1 MGTYRKRFNE
11 KARTGMLAKNE
22 KLRKIRQKRFLQQP
36 DGTEDQQDQHDL
48 EEENEEDFDPNAE
61 MLLPMTDAEKLER
74 KRKMQEQLM
83 PKQESSMSRK
93 KRKRLEKYIEKQV
106 DKEEK
111 KVLFEKLK
119 ESKINTSVLK
129 SMKTLGVGN
138 ETKKE
143 LITEAL
149 KQERQGIVNDK
160 ITDLLYREREI
171 KDWEDDEEM
180 RKFGTA
186 PTPAFKDR
194 EEEEEG
200 DDNESEASDDDL
212 PKISGIIDQRPRS
225 SEGFGFAGLKK
236 IPKTTKL
243 ETKSYTWRTKLALQ
257 KARKHKVDL
266 AEIDGVSSSEEE
278 EEEEEEDQ
286 DENDSSEEDGSDSN
300 DGESGKDESSDE
312 NEDDGE
318 VWNGFSDDEVKTATT
333 EDTEDAEKKSD
344 DEDENEAENENEE
357 DEKSGSEESEVDS
370 EEEGDSDDEDSD
382 IDIAIEKP
390 SKGKEFLEWAKK
402 QNEPEHER
410 IETPIYKGEYKLVD
424 RPEDKEALP
433 AEMLIKSKDPNRKSY
448 FVEVQR
454 PEEIQ
459 EVRMK
464 LPVVAEEQRIMEA
477 IHNNDAVVICGET
490 GSGKTTQVPQF
501 LFEAGYGSPESNTP
515 GMIGITQ
522 PRRVAA
528 VSMAKRVGQELGNMG
543 HKVAYQIR
551 FDATVKEDTSVKFM
565 TDGVLLRELSN
576 DFTLSKYSALIIDEA
591 HERNVNTDILI
602 GVLTRVMK
610 LRNSNPNQY
619 KPLKLIIMSATLRVS
634 DFAENKTL
642 FETPPPI
649 LKVDA
654 RQFPVSVH
662 FNRRTPY
669 NYLDEIFRKTKKIHQ
684 RLPRGGILIFLTGQN
699 EITTM
704 VKRLRKAFPLKKKD
718 NNQSEENTPKVIISS
733 KETTTEA
740 EDIDFGI
747 DINNAEVDDFDEN
760 LEEEEEEE
768 EGFEETLEEGQDEND
783 PLYVLPLYSLLPT
796 AEQMKVFQPPPSG
809 ARLCV
814 IATNVAETSLTIPG
828 IRYVVDAGRAKER
841 VYDEATNVQKFVVD
855 WISKASAQQR
865 SGRAGRT
872 EAGHCY
878 RIYSSA
884 VYEND
889 FEQFS
894 KPEILR
900 MPIEGL
906 VLQMKSMGIDKIVN
920 FPFPTLPER
929 SALKKGLKLLNYLGA
944 LDEKERLT
952 SLGKSMSL
960 FPLSPRFAKMLIIGN
975 QFECLPYI
983 VAIVAGLSVGDPFLQ
998 QHEVGIAPETKEDG
1012 DEDEEKQEESIEE
1025 KERKRKLRTEY
1036 FKVQGRF
1043 SSLDTN
1049 SDALKLLSAIAA
1061 YGWSKSHQDFSDKHF
1076 LRYKIM
1082 EEIHK
1087 LRKQIAYIVSVNTR
1101 IDSIDATTTI
1111 LTAKLKP
1118 PNATQIKAIKQ
1129 IITAGFIDQIAVRA
1143 DVVATDIPLKS
1154 KTRIISFP
1162 YFTLFPSTLRKSAR
1176 EEVDPYV
1183 YIHPGSVL
1191 NMAGSGEVPPE
1202 YLVYNTLQLSQNS
1215 SSDKVRMKV
1224 LTNVTPKQLANV
1236 GRDTALITYSKP
1248 IGVPKYLD
1256 ANMTKRECILVP
1268 RMGAAIGTG
1277 GVGWDLPP
1285 CKAIQV
1291 KNGLHWVN
1299 ESLRY

>member
-1 MGTYRKRFNE
+1 M
-11 KARTGMLAKNE
+11 
-22 KLRKIRQKRFLQQP
+22 
-36 DGTEDQQDQHDL
+36 
-48 EEENEEDFDPNAE
+48 
-61 MLLPMTDAEKLER
+61 
-74 KRKMQEQLM
+74 
-83 PKQESSMSRK
+83 
-93 KRKRLEKYIEKQV
+93 

-119 ESKINTSVLK
+119 ETAIDTSALK
-129 SMKTLGVGN
+129 SLRTLGVGN

-143 LITEAL
+143 AIAEAL
-149 KQERQGIVNDK
+149 KLEKQGLVDDSVK
-160 ITDLLYREREI
+160 DLLYRDREI
-171 KDWEDDEEM
+171 KNWEEDEEM
-180 RKFGTA
+180 RHFGKSETLSG
-186 PTPAFKDR
+186 AFKDR
-194 EEEEEG
+194 EEG
-200 DDNESEASDDDL
+200 DVDDDDESDDGL
-212 PKISGIIDQRPRS
+212 PQISGIIDQRPRS
-225 SEGFGFAGLKK
+225 NEGFGFAGLTK
-236 IPKTTKL
+236 IRKNPKA
-243 ETKSYTWRTKLALQ
+243 ETKSYTWRTKLAMQ

-266 AEIDGVSSSEEE
+266 AEIDGETSSEDEDEKESEESQSEDSDSEESQNEESGSDEE
-278 EEEEEEDQ
+278 EWTGFSDDVTVDPNVLAVAETATDDVEEKEEEEDEEK
-286 DENDSSEEDGSDSN
+286 DEDESEEEDGEESDS
-300 DGESGKDESSDE
+300 DVEITLHK
-312 NEDDGE
+312 
-318 VWNGFSDDEVKTATT
+318 
-333 EDTEDAEKKSD
+333 
-344 DEDENEAENENEE
+344 
-357 DEKSGSEESEVDS
+357 
-370 EEEGDSDDEDSD
+370 
-382 IDIAIEKP
+382 
-390 SKGKEFLEWAKK
+390 SKGKEFLDWAKK
-402 QNEPEHER
+402 LNEPEQER
-410 IETPIYKGEYKLVD
+410 IETPVFEGEYKLAE
-424 RPEDKEALP
+424 RPEDQEALP
-433 AEMLIKSKDPNRKSY
+433 SHLTMESKDPNRKSF
-448 FVEVQR
+448 FVDVQR
-454 PEEIQ
+454 TEEIQ
-459 EVRMK
+459 EVRLR

-477 IHNNDAVVICGET
+477 IHNNDAIVICGET

-501 LFEAGYGSPESNTP
+501 LFEAGYGCPGSETP
-515 GMIGITQ
+515 GMIGVTQ

-543 HKVAYQIR
+543 DKVGYQIR
-551 FDATVKEDTSVKFM
+551 FDATVKSDTAVKFM

-602 GVLTRVMK
+602 GVLTRVMR
-610 LRNSNPNQY
+610 LRSSNPEKY
-619 KPLKLIIMSATLRVS
+619 KPLKIIIMSATLRVS
-634 DFAENKTL
+634 DFAENKAL

-669 NYLDEIFRKTKKIHQ
+669 NYLDEVFRKTKKIHQ

-699 EITTM
+699 EITAM
-704 VKRLRKAFPLKKKD
+704 CKRLRKAFPVK
-718 NNQSEENTPKVIISS
+718 QATTETPKVIVSS

-747 DINNAEVDDFDEN
+747 DVNNTEVDDFDEEK
-760 LEEEEEEE
+760 EEDEED
-768 EGFEETLEEGQDEND
+768 GFDETLEEGQDAND

-796 AEQMKVFQPPPSG
+796 AEQMKVFQPPPPG

-828 IRYVVDAGRAKER
+828 IRYVVDSGRAKER
-841 VYDEATNVQKFVVD
+841 VYDEETNVQKFIVD
-855 WISKASAQQR
+855 WISKASAEQR

-884 VYEND
+884 VYDRD
-889 FEQFS
+889 FHQFS

-920 FPFPTLPER
+920 FPFPTPPEKA
-929 SALKKGLKLLNYLGA
+929 ALQKGLKLLNYLGA
-944 LDEKERLT
+944 LDDKERLT

-975 QFECLPYI
+975 QFDCLPFV

-998 QHEVGIAPETKEDG
+998 QHELGIAPESDDAEAP
-1012 DEDEEKQEESIEE
+1012 EETIEE
-1025 KERKRKLRTEY
+1025 KEAKRKLRSEY
-1036 FKVQGRF
+1036 FKIQGRF
-1043 SSLDTN
+1043 SALDNN
-1049 SDALKLLSAIAA
+1049 SDALRLLSAICA
-1061 YGWSKSHQDFSDKHF
+1061 YGWSKSHEDFAQKHF

-1087 LRKQIAYIVSVNTR
+1087 LRQQIAYIVAVNTR
-1101 IDSIDATTTI
+1101 IDSIDATTTK

-1118 PNATQIKAIKQ
+1118 PTVTQTKAIKQ
-1129 IITAGFIDQIAVRA
+1129 MITAGFIDQIAIRA
-1143 DVVATDIPLKS
+1143 DIVATDLPLQS

-1162 YFTLFPSTLRKSAR
+1162 YFTLFPSTFQKGR
-1176 EEVDPYV
+1176 EETDPYV
-1183 YIHPGSVL
+1183 YIHPSSVL
-1191 NMAGSGEVPPE
+1191 NMVGSGDAPPE
-1202 YLVYNTLQLSQNS
+1202 YVVYNTLQLSQNS
-1215 SSDKVRMKV
+1215 SSDKIRMKV

-1236 GRDTALITYSKP
+1236 GKDTALITYSKP

-1285 CKAIQV
+1285 CKAVQV

-1299 ESLRY
+1299 ESLKY